1 MSRPAPASDT
11 SRPRARRGVDTRRRV
26 EEAAARLFTANGY
39 TATSMQ
45 AIADVAGV
53 HVQTI
58 YLAYHTKAAVLA
70 ACAARLVAG
79 DEDPATHPSQ
89 RRWARAIQAATAP
102 RRKIELYVRQ
112 IRDVTPRI
120 SGLIDVLRATAP
132 SEPDVA
138 AFLEHMEKGR
148 RDGPLQLLG
157 PLATDG
163 TLRAGLTPDDVADIV
178 FTLVSPDTLRALTIR
193 CGWKPQRAADWLTA
207 VLIRELL
214 PDDDALPPDA
224 GGERPPGKRPSVRS

>member
-1 MSRPAPASDT
+1 MSTVPRASGAP
-11 SRPRARRGVDTRRRV
+11 RPRGRRGFDTRRRI
-26 EEAAARLFTANGY
+26 EEAAAELFTARGY

-45 AIADVAGV
+45 AIAGAAGV

-79 DEDPATHPSQ
+79 EEDPATHPSQ
-89 RRWARAIQAATAP
+89 RRWAREIQATPDP

-112 IRDVTPRI
+112 ILNVSPRI
-120 SGLIDVLRATAP
+120 TGLIDLLRATAP

-138 AFLEHMEKGR
+138 AFLEHMENGR
-148 RDGPLQLLG
+148 REGPLQLLG

-178 FTLVSPDTLRALTIR
+178 FTLASPDTLRSLMIR
-193 CGWKPQRAADWLTA
+193 CGWKPKRAAAWLTA
-207 VLIRELL
+207 LLIHELL
-214 PDDDALPPDA
+214 PGDDAPQAATPT
-224 GGERPPGKRPSVRS
+224 